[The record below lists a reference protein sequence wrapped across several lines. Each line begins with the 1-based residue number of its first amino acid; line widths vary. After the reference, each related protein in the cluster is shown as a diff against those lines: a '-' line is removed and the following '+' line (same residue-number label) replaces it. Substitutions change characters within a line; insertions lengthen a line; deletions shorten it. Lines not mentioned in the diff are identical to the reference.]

1 MLPKFLQIWA
11 VIDCECPC
19 WIAGSFWCLLEWRVV
34 GGHGDQVRTDPKR
47 DLLPVDW
54 ASTE

>member
-1 MLPKFLQIWA
+1 MLPNFLQIWA
-11 VIDCECPC
+11 VIDCEC
-19 WIAGSFWCLLEWRVV
+19 LLEWKIC
-34 GGHGDQVRTDPKR
+34 GGHNIQVRTDPNR